1 MRPTTRL
8 VEIYAAGAAL
18 YFLRSLWLSRG
29 RDDEGGRH
37 ERRTSLGGL
46 LLMLMIPVADL
57 LEYGNLSTGVMW
69 LLTVLGIGV
78 GALGYRW
85 LMAKPPNGRR

>member
-1 MRPTTRL
+1 MRLTTRL
-8 VEIYAAGAAL
+8 VEVYAAGAAL

-29 RDDEGGRH
+29 RDDKVGRH

-57 LEYGNLSTGVMW
+57 LEYGNLPTGVMFV
-69 LLTVLGIGV
+69 LAVLGIGA

-85 LMAKPPNGRR
+85 LTAKLPNDRR